1 MKTKT
6 IEIPILYGKLT
17 FIKSKSFKKTNK
29 KYNLQIPSR
38 FGAVTFRNQNA
49 KGFECVVSFV
59 DSNISLLAHEAV
71 HVCNFIYENI
81 GAKLDIENDEFQAY
95 LIGWIVDEML
105 NFLNKK
111 DE

>member
-6 IEIPILYGKLT
+6 IEIPIYKGELT
-17 FIKSKSFKKTNK
+17 FIKSDSFKETNERYK
-29 KYNLQIPSR
+29 LSIPER
-38 FGAVTFRNQNA
+38 FGAVTFRNEA
-49 KGFECVVSFV
+49 IDTFECVVSFV
-59 DSNISLLAHEAV
+59 EENISLLAHEAV
-71 HVCNFIYENI
+71 HVCNFIYEKI

-105 NFLNKK
+105 NFLDKN

>member
-1 MKTKT
+1 MKIKT
-6 IEIPILYGKLT
+6 INIPIYYGKLT

-29 KYNLQIPSR
+29 KYKLAIPER

-59 DSNISLLAHEAV
+59 DTNVSLLAHEAV

-81 GAKLDIENDEFQAY
+81 GAKLDIENDEHQAY
-95 LIGWIVDEML
+95 IIGWIIDEMEL
-105 NFLNKK
+105 FLKEK
-111 DE
+111 S